1 MATPT
6 TLTFGKYNGREIAD
20 VFAEDPSYCRW
31 IFMQADDN
39 TTPEIRELGPIG
51 SRPAVLA
58 FLAQHFDRDDDSY
71 IMRWGKH
78 KGKSLK
84 QVAAIAPAY
93 IQWLKKSEFVLS
105 KCPRLTADLEAF
117 E

>member
-6 TLTFGKYNGREIAD
+6 TLTFGKYNERAIED

-31 IFMQADDN
+31 VFAQDN
-39 TTPEIRELGPIG
+39 DTSDEIRE
-51 SRPAVLA
+51 
-58 FLAQHFDRDDDSY
+58 FLAQHFDRDDNSY

-78 KGKSLK
+78 RGRSLK

-93 IQWLKKSEFVLS
+93 IAWLKKSEFVLT
-105 KCPRLTADLEAF
+105 KCPRLTAELAQF
-117 E
+117 